1 MGWLFVGEEDCNG
14 TKCNIG
20 GHSDEGE
27 GGVGAYA
34 VFDLGVVNKGFCPW
48 TKGQGDVKT
57 GIFDIGIDA
66 DAFDFV
72 LINIDAFILGIEHG
86 GYGQGEVPS
95 PASVVTTVVN
105 RDGVLLEDGGE
116 GHIFD
121 EGNDITDVIG
131 LALTGPA
138 DQRVSVE
145 VERRVLWDG
154 VLRCKGED
162 PAFGRFAI
170 SATCGEGVGHFV
182 GHVVTWRDGIIGGF
196 VARLLQCAVGYA
208 VEVVLYVGV
217 PIGCKGCTIGGVVL
231 VEAHLVLISIRH
243 TIAVGIDD
251 VAIAFSHTKEGEVCI
266 GDAIDN
272 VGVVFGQLDVIGSI
286 DDTFLVG
293 NGSASILRVDASCCF
308 VEEAL
313 IDLIVSWQGSTS
325 LVDYLLVSIV
335 GTFIFET
342 AQGIG
347 YFGEGIGGEV
357 GTREVDASAGTTC
370 LCTIVVVSID
380 LVEFGFA
387 PNGAV
392 LGSPTTVHF
401 ELVAAEVPLSVRC
414 GGSAPVAT
422 ARSVALRGRTWTIVV
437 ADEIDAVV
445 TRVVLCPGCYFDS
458 VFVILATILIGSA
471 APVEDDV
478 VGKLGIYLIVMFA
491 FCLRW

>member
-1 MGWLFVGEEDCNG
+1 M
-14 TKCNIG
+14 
-20 GHSDEGE
+20 
-27 GGVGAYA
+27 
-34 VFDLGVVNKGFCPW
+34 
-48 TKGQGDVKT
+48 
-57 GIFDIGIDA
+57 
-66 DAFDFV
+66 
-72 LINIDAFILGIEHG
+72 
-86 GYGQGEVPS
+86 
-95 PASVVTTVVN
+95 
-105 RDGVLLEDGGE
+105 
-116 GHIFD
+116 
-121 EGNDITDVIG
+121 
-131 LALTGPA
+131 
-138 DQRVSVE
+138 
-145 VERRVLWDG
+145 
-154 VLRCKGED
+154 
-162 PAFGRFAI
+162 
-170 SATCGEGVGHFV
+170 
-182 GHVVTWRDGIIGGF
+182 
-196 VARLLQCAVGYA
+196 
-208 VEVVLYVGV
+208 
-217 PIGCKGCTIGGVVL
+217 
-231 VEAHLVLISIRH
+231 
-243 TIAVGIDD
+243 
-251 VAIAFSHTKEGEVCI
+251 
-266 GDAIDN
+266 
-272 VGVVFGQLDVIGSI
+272 FGQLDVIGSI

-357 GTREVDASAGTTC
+357 GTSEVDASAGTTS
-370 LCTIVVVSID
+370 LCAIVVVGID

-445 TRVVLCPGCYFDS
+445 TRIILCPGSCFDG
-458 VFVILATILIGSA
+458 VFVIFATILVAST
-471 APVEDDV
+471 APVEDHV
-478 VGKLGIYLIVMFA
+478 VCKLGIYLIVMFA